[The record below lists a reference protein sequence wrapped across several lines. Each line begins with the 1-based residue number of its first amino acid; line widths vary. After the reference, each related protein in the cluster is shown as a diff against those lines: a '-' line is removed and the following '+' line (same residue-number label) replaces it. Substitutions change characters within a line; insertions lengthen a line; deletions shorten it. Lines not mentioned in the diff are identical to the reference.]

1 MGVTIGE
8 DVVMKKNAVLLP
20 SAVLLLLVM
29 QIMQGCR
36 DFRVTWTPVMYPSQ
50 DMEHPIVNVYIENSG
65 SMDGYMCDGA
75 ELKDA
80 VYSYVSTSGSYAD
93 TVKLNYINSQVVP
106 FNGSIKEF
114 IGELN
119 VASFKRVCGN
129 KTNSDIANMFEM
141 ILKNM
146 GKKDI
151 SIFVS
156 DCILDVPQGD
166 AKDYL
171 VNRQIEIRNA
181 LVKKLQE
188 NNDLGVEIFRMES
201 KFNGMYYYYKGGE
214 KLKDVKRPYYMWIF
228 GDKHI
233 LAKLNRKV
241 PFTEIKHGVK
251 DYFAFS
257 TFEEVPFEVTN
268 QFGLVQN
275 PCKCKT
281 AKNGMYTIKI
291 QADLS
296 SMLQMESMISDATRY
311 KTQNPRVHV
320 VSIEKINE
328 SKDKNTHVLTLNI
341 EKGTKACGEYIKFV
355 RPESPYWLDDANDE
369 TGDSIMKHLTQTTG
383 IKNIILGVS
392 DAYRDHTELAGM
404 KIVINN

>member
-1 MGVTIGE
+1 M
-8 DVVMKKNAVLLP
+8 
-20 SAVLLLLVM
+20 LLLVM
-29 QIMQGCR
+29 LAFNGCR
-36 DFRVTWTPVMYPSQ
+36 DFNVSWIPTKYPNSKI
-50 DMEHPIVNVYIENSG
+50 PRSTVNVYLENSG
-65 SMDGYMCDGA
+65 SMAGYMCNGS

-80 VYSYVSTSGSYAD
+80 VYSYVSTLGSYAD
-93 TVKLNYINSQVVP
+93 TVRLNYINTQIIP
-106 FNGSIKEF
+106 AKTDLKNF
-114 IGELN
+114 ISNLN
-119 VASFKRVCGN
+119 NNTLKHTGGN
-129 KTNSDIANMFEM
+129 ISHSDIADMLSM
-141 ILKNM
+141 LLQRMDKN
-146 GKKDI
+146 DI
-151 SIFVS
+151 SIFIS

-201 KFNGMYYYYKGGE
+201 KFNGMYYYYKGGK

-281 AKNGMYTIKI
+281 ARNGMYTIKI
-291 QADLS
+291 QTDLS
-296 SMLQMESMISDATRY
+296 SMLQMESMISDVTRY

-341 EKGTKACGEYIKFV
+341 EKGIQASGEYVKFV
-355 RPESPYWLDDANDE
+355 RPESPYWLDNANDE
-369 TGDSIMKHLTQTTG
+369 KGDSIMKHLTQTTG

>member
-1 MGVTIGE
+1 MIGE
-8 DVVMKKNAVLLP
+8 DVAMKKGTALLP
-20 SAVLLLLVM
+20 PTVLLLLVLI
-29 QIMQGCR
+29 IMQGCR
-36 DFRVTWTPVMYPSQ
+36 DFSVTWTPIAYPSQ
-50 DMEHPIVNVYIENSG
+50 DMERPIVNVYIENSG
-65 SMDGYMCDGA
+65 SMNGYMCDGA

-80 VYSYVSTSGSYAD
+80 VYSYVSTLGSYAD

-106 FNGSIKEF
+106 FKGSIKKF
-114 IGELN
+114 IEKLN
-119 VASFKRVCGN
+119 VASFKKVDGN
-129 KTNSDIANMFEM
+129 KANSDIANMLEM

-146 GKKDI
+146 GKDDI

-156 DCILDVPQGD
+156 DCILDVPQGN

-171 VNRQIEIRNA
+171 VNRQIDIRNA
-181 LVKKLQE
+181 LVKKLQD
-188 NNDLGVEIFRMES
+188 NKDLGVEIFRMES
-201 KFNGMYYYYKGGE
+201 KFNGMLFFFGGMV
-214 KLKDVKRPYYMWIF
+214 KLNNVKRPYYMWIF
-228 GDKHI
+228 GGKHI
-233 LAKLNRKV
+233 LAKLNKKV

-341 EKGTKACGEYIKFV
+341 EKGTKACGEYVKFV